1 MLTAFIEDEDADG
14 GLNPLPSDRCGLLPG
29 DYGAV
34 RIVTVSLEVR
44 GVGDGVQGPRG
55 DFPPGVP

>member
-44 GVGDGVQGPRG
+44 GGGVQGPRA
-55 DFPPGVP
+55 DSPPGVT